1 MSHVRIELSPSEV
14 NTIRSQ
20 QDLREIVVIV
30 NLK

>member
-1 MSHVRIELSPSEV
+1 MSYVRIELSPSEV